1 MGAELQV
8 LVGERIRAIRKEK
21 GLTQEQLAEKS
32 GVYITYIS
40 DIERSERN
48 ITLDTLEKVLT
59 ALDVNPV
66 EVFRVDGIEDIELR
80 TDKNLLIEALN
91 SLLAERKVEEIQMV
105 LRLAKDIL
113 NTYDKLN

>member
-1 MGAELQV
+1 MGVELQV

-66 EVFRVDGIEDIELR
+66 EVFRVDGIEGIELR
-80 TDKNLLIEALN
+80 TDKNLLVEALS
-91 SLLAERKVEEIQMV
+91 SLLTGRKIEEIQLV

-113 NTYDKLN
+113 NTYDTLS